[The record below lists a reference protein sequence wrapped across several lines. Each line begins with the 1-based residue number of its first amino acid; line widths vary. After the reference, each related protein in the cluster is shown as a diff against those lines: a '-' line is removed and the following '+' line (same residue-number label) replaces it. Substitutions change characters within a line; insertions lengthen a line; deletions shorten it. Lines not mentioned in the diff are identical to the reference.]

1 MRERNVDRP
10 EMTWEVGDAMDLQ
23 WPDNTFD
30 LVLDKGT
37 LDAILHSDDAF
48 VNVAHLTKEFQRVTK
63 IGGTVMIIS
72 YGLPPSRAPHL
83 QREHLNWNLITTE
96 IIDSK
101 SLSENYI
108 YIA

>member
-10 EMTWEVGDAMDLQ
+10 EMTWEVGDAMDLH

-37 LDAILHSDDAF
+37 LDAILHSDSAF
-48 VNVAHLTKEFQRVTK
+48 VNVATLTKEFQRVTK
-63 IGGTVMIIS
+63 VGGIVMVIS
-72 YGLPPSRAPHL
+72 YGLPNSRACHL
-83 QREHLNWNLITTE
+83 QRDHLNWNLITSEE
-96 IIDSK
+96 IASK
-101 SLSENYI
+101 TIGENYM